1 MPAAGA
7 IIGAVGSVA
16 GGAMGARGEAQAAAA
31 TAQGQRD
38 AIQAQLAMYNQSR
51 ADMLPM
57 IQARNA
63 ALPLFMQLLG
73 LQMPSVTSPSAGGV
87 QMNVTGARPSESLS
101 GALRDA
107 HWLGGS
113 NVQSHRE
120 MFWNPFEALQ
130 HTRDTVGRDRD
141 IWFGDAT
148 HPDIGDASFTY
159 DEDGNVIGSQPS
171 TTQTAAPIDLNAL
184 IAATPG
190 YQFRFNEGQRAA
202 ERSAAARG
210 SLASGGTLR
219 ALTRYGE
226 GLAANEFGDFANRLA
241 SLIGL
246 GQTAATTA
254 GGWGNQVG
262 GNIGQNLSNIGQAR
276 GSGYA
281 NTANIWGNA
290 IGSAANQFG
299 QYWNRPQTT
308 TVPDSFTTNY
318 SPTPYQG
325 TFGTYGGGGP

>member
-1 MPAAGA
+1 MPVAGA
-7 IIGAVGSVA
+7 VIGAIGSVA
-16 GGAMGARGEAQAAAA
+16 GGAMGARGQAQATAAEIE
-31 TAQGQRD
+31 GQR
-38 AIQAQLAMYNQSR
+38 AAMEMQLAMFNQSR
-51 ADMLPM
+51 ADQLPM

-73 LQMPSVTSPSAGGV
+73 LSPSALNFGAPSTGGV
-87 QMNVTGARPSESLS
+87 QMN
-101 GALRDA
+101 
-107 HWLGGS
+107 
-113 NVQSHRE
+113 
-120 MFWNPFEALQ
+120 
-130 HTRDTVGRDRD
+130 TVGASENDRNWRTHFQD
-141 IWFGDAT
+141 QLGIPGVGSIDSNPIRAFQDTLRTPFRNFGDWDGSRMADDPGRVT
-148 HPDIGDASFTY
+148 FTY
-159 DEDGNVIGSQPS
+159 DEAGNVVGQQP
-171 TTQTAAPIDLNAL
+171 TAGQAAAPIDINAL

-219 ALTRYGE
+219 ALARYGE
-226 GLAANEFGDFANRLA
+226 GLAANEYGAFANRLA